1 MFHKNLPK
9 VWVSY
14 YSILMAG
21 NQYMIMTLQ
30 IQPVIMKLWKERVEG
45 TTYFAVNKDMAG
57 LRQKC
62 FFIYFKTFEPLVS
75 SLPSKYEVLE
85 IIVLST

>member
-30 IQPVIMKLWKERVEG
+30 IQPVIMIDFADSACDHEAVKGKSER
-45 TTYFAVNKDMAG
+45 YH
-57 LRQKC
+57 
-62 FFIYFKTFEPLVS
+62 
-75 SLPSKYEVLE
+75 VLC
-85 IIVLST
+85 SQ